1 MADTAGQ
8 ADIRGLD
15 VDKVAKGFADKM
27 FMFKQLV
34 QVSSTSS
41 REIRWYQKGVS
52 YNPLITG
59 TTTTGITASP
69 IANTS
74 DKSLFPVAQQ
84 SWTRNTSYVR
94 KYAVESETIS
104 EEDIGDSDV
113 DVLMTNVRDLVK
125 AVANQVDTRI
135 FDVLS
140 ESLSPSLINTTAAT
154 GTGWD
159 DGTNGDPVLD
169 LLTAKQK
176 ISANHY
182 DISSGLVCVMN
193 SVEHK
198 NLVHWLIDV
207 KGSSIPNF
215 SSEKVGTGVVQEL
228 LGFDIVVSETATT
241 DYALQFIRGQS
252 ATWKQFTPTSSVVI
266 DEPGIG
272 KKVRVW
278 ERGECILTDPK
289 SVHLTTDTVT

>member
-8 ADIRGLD
+8 KDIRGLD
-15 VDKVAKGFADKM
+15 IDKVAKGFADKM

-34 QVSSTSS
+34 QVSPTSA

-69 IANTS
+69 IANVP
-74 DKSLFPVAQQ
+74 DKALPPVAQQ

-104 EEDIGDSDV
+104 DEDINDSDV
-113 DVLMTNVRDLVK
+113 DVLMTNVRDLVR
-125 AVANQVDTRI
+125 AVSNQVDVRI
-135 FDVLS
+135 FNVLS

-159 DGTNGDPVLD
+159 DATNGNPVLD

-176 ISANHY
+176 IAANHY
-182 DISSGLVCVMN
+182 DVSSGLVCVMN
-193 SVEHK
+193 SIEHK
-198 NLVHWLIDV
+198 NLVNYLIV
-207 KGSSIPNF
+207 TKGASIPSF
-215 SSEKVGTGVVQEL
+215 SSEKVKTGVVMEL

-241 DYALQFIRGQS
+241 DYALQFIRNQS
-252 ATWKQFTPTSSVVI
+252 ATWKQFSPISSVVI